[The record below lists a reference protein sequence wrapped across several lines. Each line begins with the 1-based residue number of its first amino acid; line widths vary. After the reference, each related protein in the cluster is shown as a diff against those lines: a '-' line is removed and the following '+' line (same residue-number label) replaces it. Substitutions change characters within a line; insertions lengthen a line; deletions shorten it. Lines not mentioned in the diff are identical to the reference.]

1 MGVWDY
7 QDNTTIFETFDMTNA
22 KKSNKLNVHKEHE
35 HGRRTLMVIYEIGKT
50 KMALIALNY
59 IIHR

>member
-22 KKSNKLNVHKEHE
+22 KKSNELNVHKEHE
-35 HGRRTLMVIYEIGKT
+35 HGRRTLW
-50 KMALIALNY
+50 
-59 IIHR
+59 